1 LTIISSDLSVRH
13 SLKLTRPLPNTKVF
27 DKTGH
32 KKKLKRKNAFACI
45 LATSPIK
52 VSAPKV
58 WPNAGA
64 SGQQQQLKLKGYLDG
79 EKGTRI
85 PGVLHLSETNVRNVQ
100 GGQPVIL
107 GLTKVFTTSLK
118 YWAVSIL
125 VSFSNW

>member
-1 LTIISSDLSVRH
+1 
-13 SLKLTRPLPNTKVF
+13 
-27 DKTGH
+27 
-32 KKKLKRKNAFACI
+32 

-64 SGQQQQLKLKGYLDG
+64 SGQQQQLKLKGYLGG

-85 PGVLHLSETNVRNVQ
+85 PGVLHLSETNGRNVQ